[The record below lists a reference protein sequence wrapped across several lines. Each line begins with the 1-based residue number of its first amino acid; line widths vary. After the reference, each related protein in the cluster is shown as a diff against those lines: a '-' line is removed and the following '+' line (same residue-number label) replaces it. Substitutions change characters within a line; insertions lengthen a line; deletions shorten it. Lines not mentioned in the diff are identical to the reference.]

1 MKMRNGKQISK
12 PGILMSYPKIH
23 LKEQKKKKIC
33 RSLREDREWKNN
45 KYLREVQKC
54 RTGWWTLS
62 LSYESHLKG
71 KADISE
77 PQQASI
83 IPKEA
88 SARIL

>member
-1 MKMRNGKQISK
+1 
-12 PGILMSYPKIH
+12 MSNPKIH

-33 RSLREDREWKNN
+33 IHVREDREWKNT
-45 KYLREVQKC
+45 KYSREVQKHS
-54 RTGWWTLS
+54 TGWWTLS

-71 KADISE
+71 MADVSE
-77 PQQASI
+77 PQQAWI